1 LSLFIYLFRSIEP
14 SGVKSMS
21 SEQVQTQL
29 APPEVLSWLAHRFAE
44 WLKLDPEE
52 IDARQPISQYGLDS
66 ISAVTLSVYL
76 EEELGVKLDTA
87 LLWDHPTLESLALH
101 LTEKLTE
108 HGMTRL
114 PVGRT

>member
-1 LSLFIYLFRSIEP
+1 
-14 SGVKSMS
+14 MC
-21 SEQVQTQL
+21 SEQADTQL
-29 APPEVLSWLAHRFAE
+29 APAEVLSWLATKFAE

-52 IDARQPISQYGLDS
+52 IDVRQPISQYGLDS

-87 LLWDHPTLESLALH
+87 LLWDHPTLESLSLH

-108 HGMTRL
+108 YGMTRL
-114 PVGRT
+114 PVGQT